1 MKLGQILIIKELITH
16 EQLAFCLWKQEYF
29 GGKLGRIL
37 ISEGL
42 ITEFQLVE
50 CLAYQW
56 DMPCVLLEEKPIPR
70 ILVNQYGLNVC
81 LNYHFVPFCSDPES
95 GALFIATSSYN
106 EKQTRD
112 AIVDIFPPKTKI
124 FIAGANDVV
133 RTLWA
138 NWIKPIPEFRELVVD
153 LENETPVQNDDFES
167 IEILEEINVP
177 CLFNNLISETDSED
191 ASEDID
197 IIEENPIESD
207 EVVQES
213 KEPGKKIEIP
223 ENFEDLDD
231 PSLIKSIKKE
241 KSNQKE

>member
-1 MKLGQILIIKELITH
+1 MKLGQILILKELISH

-56 DMPCVLLEEKPIPR
+56 DMPCVLLDEKQIPR

-81 LNYHFVPFCSDPES
+81 LNYHVLPFSSDPES
-95 GALFIATSSYN
+95 GALFVATSSYN

-112 AIVDIFPPKTKI
+112 AIDDIFPSKTKI
-124 FIAGANDVV
+124 FIAGANDVI
-133 RTLWA
+133 RTIWA
-138 NWIKPIPEFRELVVD
+138 NWIRPIPEFRELVVD
-153 LENETPVQNDDFES
+153 LENETPVQNNDFES

-177 CLFNNLISETDSED
+177 CLNNDLMSETNSED

-197 IIEENPIESD
+197 IIEENPIESED
-207 EVVQES
+207 DVQELD
-213 KEPGKKIEIP
+213 EQDKKIIIP
-223 ENFEDLDD
+223 ENFEEFDD
-231 PSLIKSIKKE
+231 PSLVQSIKKE